1 MSNPPPLPASSPLP
15 PSNPASSGGTWDRLE
30 ANIKVLQQQAL
41 VTQKAIQQIHS
52 REAVGPLEAA
62 QTALT
67 HPAGIDSTLVS
78 ASAVLVL
85 SLILLGWYVWIRPKG
100 RLDATLA
107 HKTAPTSKPPASNT
121 PAMPIE
127 PLAATSDTRHEPPF
141 PAPETTNTASPE
153 SLFARV
159 DPNMGFDSEAAA
171 TEVVRVRKSLAEK
184 REARAIQLE
193 REDADPAPSAHAWLD
208 LDTPDPMDSV
218 EVNSSPIPMTPTEPE
233 PEFEADIALD
243 LEPTP
248 TETEAEPLGGPDF
261 SITLALAQESEALDL
276 WPEARELA
284 TEVLDSSN
292 ATLRAQAQALLARLD
307 QLEHALALQAMPP
320 PTGEP

>member
-1 MSNPPPLPASSPLP
+1 VSNPPPLPASSPLP
-15 PSNPASSGGTWDRLE
+15 PSNPASAGGTWDRLE

-41 VTQKAIQQIHS
+41 VTQKAIQQINS
-52 REAVGPLEAA
+52 REAAGPLEAA

-67 HPAGIDSTLVS
+67 NPAGIDSTLVS
-78 ASAVLVL
+78 ASAVLGL
-85 SLILLGWYVWIRPKG
+85 SLVLLGWYVWIRPKG
-100 RLDATLA
+100 RLDAALA
-107 HKTAPTSKPPASNT
+107 RKTAPTSNPPASNP
-121 PAMPIE
+121 PAMPTE
-127 PLAATSDTRHEPPF
+127 LPAATSDTTHA
-141 PAPETTNTASPE
+141 PAFATPMTADTPSPE

-218 EVNSSPIPMTPTEPE
+218 EVNSSPIPMTPLEPE

-243 LEPTP
+243 LDPTP
-248 TETEAEPLGGPDF
+248 AEPEHLDGPDF

-284 TEVLDSSN
+284 TEVLDSSD
-292 ATLRAQAQALLARLD
+292 ATRRAQAQALLARLD

-320 PTGEP
+320 PTDEP

>member
-1 MSNPPPLPASSPLP
+1 MIRRSQVPPIVSNPPPLPASSPLP

-41 VTQKAIQQIHS
+41 VTQKAIQQINS
-52 REAVGPLEAA
+52 REAAGPLEAA

-67 HPAGIDSTLVS
+67 NPAGIDSTLVG
-78 ASAVLVL
+78 ASAVLGL
-85 SLILLGWYVWIRPKG
+85 SLVLMGWYVWIRPKG
-100 RLDATLA
+100 RVDTAVARNIAPAAPPAATADATSA
-107 HKTAPTSKPPASNT
+107 RPFPTPMTADT
-121 PAMPIE
+121 PA
-127 PLAATSDTRHEPPF
+127 A
-141 PAPETTNTASPE
+141 E
-153 SLFARV
+153 SEFARV

-193 REDADPAPSAHAWLD
+193 REDGDPAPSAHVWLD
-208 LDTPDPMDSV
+208 LDTPD
-218 EVNSSPIPMTPTEPE
+218 PIPMTPTEPE
-233 PEFEADIALD
+233 PEFEADIPLD
-243 LEPTP
+243 LEPMP
-248 TETEAEPLGGPDF
+248 AEPEHLGGPDF

-284 TEVLDSSN
+284 TEVLDSSS

-307 QLEHALALQAMPP
+307 RLEHALALQAMAPP
-320 PTGEP
+320 PTDEP